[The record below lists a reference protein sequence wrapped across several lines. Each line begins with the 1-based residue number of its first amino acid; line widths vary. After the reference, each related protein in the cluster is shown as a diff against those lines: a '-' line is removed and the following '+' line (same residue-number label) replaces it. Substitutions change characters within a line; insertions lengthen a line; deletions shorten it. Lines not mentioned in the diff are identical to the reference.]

1 MIILPRQAR
10 DKHRESTQKRTRFC
24 RLPWQL
30 NGFINTQAPLLV
42 NLALG
47 GPGSGVF
54 FHRHDA
60 ALNAVRTSVCPS
72 VHAYCLRTA
81 VRHLAMA
88 ALVSSLEWS
97 QHTSTSKSCMRCCR
111 SIRAHSV
118 NVIMLCRC
126 FMGQSAG
133 CSTLTCPHHRL
144 GLALTRNTTR
154 FVRSFAAVAC
164 CCVEHRA
171 FCTLSSML
179 SCAWWICV
187 LVLQR
192 ARSVL
197 ATRGVLTMT

>member
-118 NVIMLCRC
+118 NVIMLRMQV
-126 FMGQSAG
+126 FYGTKRWMFYPDLPTSQAG
-133 CSTLTCPHHRL
+133 TGADKEHYQ
-144 GLALTRNTTR
+144 
-154 FVRSFAAVAC
+154 VRSFIPS
-164 CCVEHRA
+164 CCVLL
-171 FCTLSSML
+171 C
-179 SCAWWICV
+179 
-187 LVLQR
+187 
-192 ARSVL
+192 
-197 ATRGVLTMT
+197 